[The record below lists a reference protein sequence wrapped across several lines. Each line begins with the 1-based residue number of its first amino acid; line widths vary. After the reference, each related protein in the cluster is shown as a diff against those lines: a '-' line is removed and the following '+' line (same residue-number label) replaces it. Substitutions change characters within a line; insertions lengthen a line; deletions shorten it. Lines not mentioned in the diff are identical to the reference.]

1 MSSTSS
7 EPGRTDLNN
16 DGRLT
21 SDRLFLTKK
30 KFQPSTSH
38 DAQYWTSAAAVC
50 EALTKHLHAKTKLTI
65 WDWVHDGDEDYKDE
79 HEKAKDYG
87 SWWSTFEAR
96 HMMEHIQA
104 TTMEE
109 ELYTRQAERITRGGP
124 IPRVIEAMFTT
135 SQIGICVDEL
145 DMKCRYKS
153 EQASFMMRE
162 KFDPQNPKVMIR
174 AIDTVTGLLFGPDFL
189 EPVHLFPYSLGPES
203 LFALFGE
210 DVKDDLM
217 TARKGLLF
225 APCVEVALNLG
236 VITLVPDIPDEPT
249 MEQVAA
255 WEEEEP
261 KNYKW
266 RIIDEDAE
274 EEYLDSYLGVFRET
288 NSGRIRD
295 LDGKSLFF
303 HNENRPHPRY
313 LFFLSAVAQ
322 LKMVW
327 RHQYQYRHDPDKK
340 LKLQLGKGFWLTAG
354 KYLNRAFL
362 RALAKQIGHDDS
374 KDEECDGGFWVTTGK
389 YLNRALL
396 AVAEKIG
403 YDLSFSD
410 NIEEGDGESG
420 LVVIAKI
427 IAAQQCRG
435 EYGYSDDEDEIGCQ
449 NPDCWWCPLWYSSKR
464 T

>member
-1 MSSTSS
+1 MWPTSS
-7 EPGRTDLNN
+7 DPARTDLTN
-16 DGRLT
+16 DYKLT
-21 SDRLFLTKK
+21 WVRNSQAKEK
-30 KFQPSTSH
+30 VQPSTSH

-50 EALTKHLHAKTKLTI
+50 EALAKHLHAKVKLTI
-65 WDWVHDGDEDYKDE
+65 WYWVHDENE
-79 HEKAKDYG
+79 AKDYG

-96 HMMEHIQA
+96 RMMEHIQA
-104 TTMEE
+104 TALEK
-109 ELYTRQAERITRGGP
+109 ELYVRQAERITRGGP

-135 SQIGICVDEL
+135 SQIGINVDQL
-145 DMKCRYKS
+145 DMKCRQKS
-153 EQASFMMRE
+153 EQARFKDNLIEFYDAGR
-162 KFDPQNPKVMIR
+162 FDPQKPKVMIR
-174 AIDTVTGLLFGPDFL
+174 AIDTVTGLPFGPYFS
-189 EPVHLFPYSLGPES
+189 EAVHLFPYSLGSES

-225 APCVEVALNLG
+225 PPCVEVALNLG

-255 WEEEEP
+255 WQEEEP
-261 KNYKW
+261 KIYKW

-274 EEYLDSYLGVFRET
+274 EYLAGILDVVRET
-288 NSGRIRD
+288 NMSRIRD
-295 LDGKSLFF
+295 LDGKRLFF

-327 RHQYQYRHDPDKK
+327 RHQYQHRNNPDKK
-340 LKLQLGKGFWLTAG
+340 LKLRLGNGFWLTAG

-362 RALAKQIGHDDS
+362 RALSKEIGHDDS
-374 KDEECDGGFWVTTGK
+374 KDEECDGVTENGIWATTGK

-396 AVAEKIG
+396 AVAEQIG
-403 YDLSFSD
+403 YDLSLSD
-410 NIEEGDGESG
+410 NDNTEEGNGETG

-435 EYGYSDDEDEIGCQ
+435 G
-449 NPDCWWCPLWYSSKR
+449 R
-464 T
+464 